1 MEKYE
6 NWMVEMWYEI
16 NIEYFI
22 VGYYLFKILVWLF

>member
-6 NWMVEMWYEI
+6 NWMVERWYEI
-16 NIEYFI
+16 KIEYFI